1 MFISKYI
8 IFRIKDFKV
17 LILNSE
23 IVSKIIDFC

>member
-8 IFRIKDFKV
+8 IFRIEDFKV

-23 IVSKIIDFC
+23 IVSKIMDFC